1 MKRIRQEKKIVR
13 IKIIPLQ
20 CLKNTIP
27 ATDHKSMI
35 YDIFTTDFYTFK
47 KKTVRFYLSRF
58 KTKWHPGNFILKSE
72 FLESNRWITTS
83 HFIQITN
90 YEQKDTL
97 WLFGTTQRYDEIKNH
112 FLLKELLIDI
122 LLKRETRENKLLIR
136 VLNLF
141 WNIKKYYLLV
151 INNTWTLVNNTYA
164 LSLEIKYVSNW
175 EKACLP
181 FFNY

>member
-20 CLKNTIP
+20 CLKSTIP

-35 YDIFTTDFYTFK
+35 YDIFTTDFYTLK

-90 YEQKDTL
+90 YEQKD
-97 WLFGTTQRYDEIKNH
+97 
-112 FLLKELLIDI
+112 I
-122 LLKRETRENKLLIR
+122 L
-136 VLNLF
+136 
-141 WNIKKYYLLV
+141 
-151 INNTWTLVNNTYA
+151 
-164 LSLEIKYVSNW
+164 
-175 EKACLP
+175 
-181 FFNY
+181 